1 MALVTKKERERI
13 QAKMA
18 AMLPGIYDEINN
30 GRLLDPTEY
39 QALVDVTRNDRMA
52 WWRDARFG
60 IFIHYGIYSARGY
73 GEWELAWDAAIP
85 AEYEASVAD
94 FKYQSGA
101 AESWV
106 LAAKAAG
113 AKYIILTTRHHDG
126 FSLWDSKTN
135 PFNAVNYGPKIDIVK
150 EYTEAC
156 RKHGMKIGF
165 YSTIMDWR
173 HPDCAKAMTDVA
185 ARARFLEYTYQL
197 NRELLTNYG
206 KIDIL
211 WYDMPYPELGAIG
224 WDAYNMNQKLRA
236 LQPHIIINN
245 RSGLPEDIATP
256 EENFTASENDWETC
270 LTFNQ
275 FSWGYL
281 DEAQE
286 EIYQY
291 TPQGIAKMLSFCA
304 RNKGN
309 LLLNVGPDTYG
320 RFPESAVRKLA
331 KVGDWLKE
339 NGAAVYGE
347 RRACQGLVGGTAYG
361 LYGGNMISWVT
372 AADKTVYVWEP
383 IWPKTGTVTI
393 AGYDAAP
400 KRVYL
405 LATGENI
412 DFTYSN
418 HRIVL
423 SNLPKESPD
432 KHLGIAVLALE
443 FEEIPNYRFCGAY
456 PHINDGNTAYPIPTL

>member
-150 EYTEAC
+150 EYPEAC

-165 YSTIMDWR
+165 YSTLMDWR

-245 RSGLPEDIATP
+245 RSGVPEDIATP
-256 EENFTASENDWETC
+256 EENFTASEK
-270 LTFNQ
+270 
-275 FSWGYL
+275 
-281 DEAQE
+281 
-286 EIYQY
+286 
-291 TPQGIAKMLSFCA
+291 PSFCQ
-304 RNKGN
+304 
-309 LLLNVGPDTYG
+309 VP
-320 RFPESAVRKLA
+320 
-331 KVGDWLKE
+331 
-339 NGAAVYGE
+339 
-347 RRACQGLVGGTAYG
+347 
-361 LYGGNMISWVT
+361 
-372 AADKTVYVWEP
+372 
-383 IWPKTGTVTI
+383 
-393 AGYDAAP
+393 
-400 KRVYL
+400 
-405 LATGENI
+405 
-412 DFTYSN
+412 
-418 HRIVL
+418 
-423 SNLPKESPD
+423 
-432 KHLGIAVLALE
+432 
-443 FEEIPNYRFCGAY
+443 
-456 PHINDGNTAYPIPTL
+456 